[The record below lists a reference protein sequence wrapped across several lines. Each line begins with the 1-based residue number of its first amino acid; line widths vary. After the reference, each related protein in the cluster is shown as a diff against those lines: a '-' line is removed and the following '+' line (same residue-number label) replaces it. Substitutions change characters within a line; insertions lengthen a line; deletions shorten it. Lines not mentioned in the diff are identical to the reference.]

1 MRQINLLPWREAR
14 RKQRKREFGMLG
26 LFTFV
31 FSLIVVGV
39 VHLYFSTAIEYQRA
53 RNNYLRAEIEEQKR
67 VEKEINA
74 LEKAKAQILGRME
87 IIQSLQRSRPEMVHV
102 LDEMVRVLPEEV
114 FLTNLGRTGDSLVI
128 TGVARTNN
136 LVSDFM
142 RNLRDSE
149 WFGEPVLQ
157 EITNKEAAGGVRA
170 SFFQLLVSKKKS
182 SVTGEDEST

>member
-14 RKQRKREFGMLG
+14 RKQRKREFGILG
-26 LFTFV
+26 VATLV
-31 FSLIVVGV
+31 FSLLVVGV

-74 LEKAKAQILGRME
+74 LEKAKAQILGRLE
-87 IIQSLQRSRPEMVHV
+87 IVQNLQRSRPEMVHV

-114 FLTNLGRTGDSLVI
+114 FLTNLGRSGESLTVTGI
-128 TGVARTNN
+128 ARSNN

-157 EITNKEAAGGVRA
+157 EITNKQILGVRA
-170 SFFQLLVSKKKS
+170 SFFELRVAKKKLNA
-182 SVTGEDEST
+182 TGEEEAT